1 MNRGTVLVVDDN
13 EDAADL
19 LVVMLTI
26 SGWEA
31 HAVYS
36 GAAAI
41 ESVGNFRPNI
51 ILLDIGMPDMS
62 GLTVAEKLRASLGEQ
77 CPALVAVTAW
87 SDPATKTACYSAGM
101 LLHLTKPVS
110 IEVLDGALS
119 SLIQS

>member
-1 MNRGTVLVVDDN
+1 MNLGTVLVVDDN
-13 EDAADL
+13 KDAADL

-26 SGWEA
+26 SGWGA

-41 ESVGNFRPNI
+41 ESVGNYRPDI

-62 GLTVAEKLRASLGEQ
+62 GLTVAEKLKALLREK
-77 CPALVAVTAW
+77 CPVLVALTAW
-87 SDPATKTACYSAGM
+87 SDPATKTACHSAGM
-101 LLHLTKPVS
+101 SLHLTKPVS